1 MEFGLTSSTGANAS
15 GTPYKDKVTL
25 YAAVEAQEGTG
36 DVWAINPLLTM
47 AAGSGDD
54 YNAQGIEL
62 DFNNANGHRGDDA
75 GAGGLAPPVAY
86 GFAVTGAGDH
96 RSTAA
101 IAVMGAE
108 NQWNRGIVGCAND
121 AVRQATFVDYC
132 SGQEASVD
140 ITGHP
145 QWGIRQ
151 RPSHRDEAGLG
162 GEGLSRRRRF
172 LATRNLLA
180 SATGVGREPSPGFA
194 LTVGSDD
201 PRRHTSIPQ
210 TSFKNLRIR
219 ESKNLSRFTDEYTQ
233 SSLFLPGILLR
244 RSLLSGSFRLFFV
257 Q

>member
-1 MEFGLTSSTGANAS
+1 MAALNSAEQDLE
-15 GTPYKDKVTL
+15 GTPPS
-25 YAAVEAQEGTG
+25 A
-36 DVWAINPLLTM
+36 
-47 AAGSGDD
+47 
-54 YNAQGIEL
+54 
-62 DFNNANGHRGDDA
+62 RGP

-151 RPSHRDEAGLG
+151 RPSHRD
-162 GEGLSRRRRF
+162 
-172 LATRNLLA
+172 
-180 SATGVGREPSPGFA
+180 
-194 LTVGSDD
+194 
-201 PRRHTSIPQ
+201 
-210 TSFKNLRIR
+210 
-219 ESKNLSRFTDEYTQ
+219 
-233 SSLFLPGILLR
+233 
-244 RSLLSGSFRLFFV
+244 
-257 Q
+257 